1 MGTAVNLG
9 LTAATFRFA
18 MNGTG
23 RTALPASI
31 TPSANTAT
39 DFAGPWAAVG

>member
-1 MGTAVNLG
+1 VGTAVNLG